1 MGILSKVFKSYSEKE
16 VKRVM
21 PIVDSINELEESISK
36 LSDEELKNKTTEFKA
51 QLKEGKTLDD
61 ILPEAFAVVREA
73 SKRVLGMRHFDVQL
87 IGGIIL
93 HQGRIAEMKTGEG
106 KTLVATLP
114 AYLNALTGEGVHV
127 ITVND
132 YLAKR
137 DSEWMG
143 KVYRFLGL
151 SVGLI
156 INGMNPKEKQ
166 EAYSC
171 DITYGT
177 NNEFGFDYLR
187 DNMVIYKNQLVQRKL
202 AYAIVDEIDSIL
214 IDEARTPLI
223 ISGRAS
229 ESSNLYKK
237 ADSFVRK
244 LTPKIIVEEDVKD
257 YEQAE
262 DNEKYDYIVDLKAKS
277 ATLTGKGIKKAEQEF
292 GLANFNDLDNSELV
306 HNVNQALRAYG
317 IMKKDVD
324 YIVKDGEVLIV
335 DEFTGRIMYG
345 RRYNNGLHQA
355 IEAKERVKIADESKT
370 LATITFQN
378 YFRMYGK
385 LSGMTGTAMTEEN
398 EFQEI
403 YKLDVIEI
411 PTNKPMIRKDNP
423 DIVYKNEDA
432 KFRAVIKDIKASHE
446 KGQPVLVGTVSISKS
461 EKLSKLLDKEGI
473 PHVVLNAKYHEKE
486 AEIVAQAG
494 KFGAVTIAT
503 NMAGRGT
510 DIMLGGN
517 SEYLAKQEMKK
528 LNYSQEQIEQATAFN
543 ETDDKDILSARE
555 KFRELEKKYDEQ
567 IKEEK
572 EKVTEAGGLKIIG
585 TERHESRRI
594 DNQLR
599 GRSGR
604 QGDPGESRFYIGLD
618 DDLMKIFGG
627 NAISKVYNTLG
638 ADEDMPIESRIISK
652 SVEAAQKKVEDRNF
666 SIRKHVLQYDDVMNT
681 QREIIY
687 KQRREVLDG
696 ENLKDSILKM
706 MDSSVENLV
715 AVYTADI
722 ENVNKEAFIQ
732 DIKMSFDIDEVES
745 LNKET
750 INPEDIINELKE
762 KIHSVY
768 EAKEKEFGDED
779 SRELE
784 RVVMLKVVDQ
794 KWMDH
799 IDNMDELK
807 NGIGLRAYGQKDPVV
822 QYRIEGFDMF
832 DEMINDIKDE
842 VTKILLHI
850 QKKEGVTRK
859 ETAQITN
866 ASLEDTAI
874 NLVDGNL
881 SEKEGGMNKTV
892 VNKEPKVG
900 RNDPCPCGSG
910 KKYKNCCGKNK

>member
-106 KTLVATLP
+106 NTLVATLP

-572 EKVTEAGGLKIIG
+572 EKVTESGVLKIIV

-696 ENLKDSILKM
+696 ENLKESILKM

-762 KIHSVY
+762 KIHSMY

-910 KKYKNCCGKNK
+910 KKYKNCCGK